1 MDKIPT
7 FPRPLTDCAECQP
20 SDLVKDD
27 VIAQKLWD
35 VSMGMVGPID
45 AIPVRSDCPPW
56 HPPPVQT
63 AEVVKDAA
71 EVELLQFEDQ
81 SVEVAAKRASK
92 KLWRK
97 NCRPPRPPLLPPCY
111 RRKILQLK
119 RSQLLPTWRSS

>member
-1 MDKIPT
+1 MKTSENGAQTSLYCAIEPSLQSST
-7 FPRPLTDCAECQP
+7 GKYYSDCAECQP
-20 SDLVKDD
+20 SDLVKND

-81 SVEVAAKRASK
+81 SVEVAAKRH
-92 KLWRK
+92 
-97 NCRPPRPPLLPPCY
+97 
-111 RRKILQLK
+111 
-119 RSQLLPTWRSS
+119 